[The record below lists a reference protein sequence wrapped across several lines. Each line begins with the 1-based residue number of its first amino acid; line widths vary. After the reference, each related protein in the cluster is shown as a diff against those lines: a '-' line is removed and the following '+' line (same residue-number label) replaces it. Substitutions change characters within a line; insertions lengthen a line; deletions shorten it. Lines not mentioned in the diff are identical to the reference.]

1 MLSLFVTLAV
11 TACGFLCF
19 VIFCVVVVFV
29 AFGAHRILRAKG
41 IDVTDGLDA
50 NEMRIIREHLAKR
63 NAATAEAAL
72 KAKLADIAKP

>member
-1 MLSLFVTLAV
+1 MSLGTVLFAIVAFM
-11 TACGFLCF
+11 AF
-19 VIFCVVVVFV
+19 VIFCVVVLFV

>member
-1 MLSLFVTLAV
+1 MSLGTVLFALVAFM
-11 TACGFLCF
+11 AF

-29 AFGAHRILRAKG
+29 AFGANRILKSKG

-50 NEMRIIREHLAKR
+50 NELRIIREHLAKR